1 MKHSIGASP
10 EGRTPWEAHLDTD
23 GGAGRLTDGEFARD
37 VEVVLISIVI
47 GPSLRHELAQ
57 VLAEQLILGDV
68 YLCKGAFAQ
77 ITGLSDLNQFIIHK
91 GCLSLEP
98 IHAFHVRALKDPRA
112 TPSASAYLPT
122 GNASFVFPVLEDN
135 IIDGE
140 IGIPLRF

>member
-1 MKHSIGASP
+1 MNRSIGASP
-10 EGRTPWEAHLDTD
+10 EGRTPWEAHLDAD

-37 VEVVLISIVI
+37 VEVVSISIVI

-57 VLAEQLILGDV
+57 VLAEQLIPGDV

-77 ITGLSDLNQFIIHK
+77 ITGVPDLNQFIIRK

-98 IHAFHVRALKDPRA
+98 IHAFQVRALKDI
-112 TPSASAYLPT
+112 TPSANAYLPT

-135 IIDGE
+135 IIDRE
-140 IGIPLRF
+140 IGIPLTF